1 MKKTKKPYKKIAV
14 KKINCGGAVKHMSY
28 GGPVKKM
35 KYGGKAGGCRVR
47 NA

>member
-1 MKKTKKPYKKIAV
+1 MKKAKKPTRKPAV
-14 KKINCGGAVKHMSY
+14 RKMSCGGAVKHMSY